1 MKKRIN
7 GGVPYRCAKNGK
19 EYRAVVN
26 RSIRVAKGSLRYW
39 PLKEFAS
46 YTGCFNCG
54 GFCAPHVHEGE
65 FRPTLFYLTDEA
77 FASWE
82 GPQ

>member
-1 MKKRIN
+1 MRKRIN
-7 GGVPYRCAKNGK
+7 GGVPYRCAQNGK

-26 RSIRVAKGSLRYW
+26 RYIRVGKGSLRHW
-39 PLKEFAS
+39 PLKENAS

-54 GFCAPHVHEGE
+54 GFCSPQRHLGE
-65 FRPTLFYLTDEA
+65 FRPTTYYLTDEA

-82 GPQ
+82 GLQ